1 MQRTKQQKSGRG
13 VSGCAA
19 KVASAAF
26 LGGAMSLVLA
36 LAEPAVAATP
46 DPHEL
51 LRQARV
57 NQVAQEA
64 HLEARLRQGRQT
76 TPFLI
81 RLQGGEIRYEFA
93 DPSET
98 VLLRLGENGSELL
111 LETAGGGGARVL
123 RSAEGGERVRG
134 SSLTYEDLALRFLY
148 WPGAKYLGTDTIRTR
163 SAHRLELHPHDR
175 RSLYAAARVWIDQ
188 ASGALLRVEGYDWE
202 GRLLKRFE
210 VVSAQKIEE
219 QWFLRTMRVETFDP
233 ATRKVTD
240 RTYLDVTGLVN
251 GG

>member
-1 MQRTKQQKSGRG
+1 MQRTKKISRLLLPGLI
-13 VSGCAA
+13 
-19 KVASAAF
+19 
-26 LGGAMSLVLA
+26 LGFCLTPGA
-36 LAEPAVAATP
+36 PARAATP

-57 NQVAQEA
+57 NQIAQEA

-76 TPFLI
+76 TPFVIHLE
-81 RLQGGEIRYEFA
+81 GGEVRYEFA
-93 DPSET
+93 DPVET
-98 VLLRLGENGSELL
+98 VILRLGDNGSELL
-111 LETAGGGGARVL
+111 VEGPGGGGPKTL
-123 RSAEGGERVRG
+123 RSAEAGERVRG

-210 VVSAQKIEE
+210 VVSAQKIED

-233 ATRKVTD
+233 ATRRVTD
-240 RTYLDVTGLVN
+240 RTYLDVTGPV
-251 GG
+251 GE